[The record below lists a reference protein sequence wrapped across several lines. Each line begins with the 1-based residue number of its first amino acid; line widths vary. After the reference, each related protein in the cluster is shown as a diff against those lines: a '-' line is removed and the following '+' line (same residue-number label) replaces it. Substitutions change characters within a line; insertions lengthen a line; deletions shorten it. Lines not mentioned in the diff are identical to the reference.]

1 MSSDAH
7 APPSAPPLTGEL
19 LREIARDRARHL
31 AFVRRRLGVRGDA
44 EDVLQLALL
53 RAARHVG
60 TLRETER
67 VEAWFWRILRN
78 TLETE
83 SQRLYRE
90 SQVITFVDEAPA
102 EPTPAEIATCAC
114 SLGVLG
120 QLKPDYRSMLQRADL
135 DDEPMRTI
143 ADDLGITVN
152 NATVRLHRAR
162 RSMRDALLAHCG
174 TGSTRACLDC
184 GCDDAPSAC

>member
-1 MSSDAH
+1 MSDDQ
-7 APPSAPPLTGEL
+7 APASAPPLAGEV
-19 LREIARDRARHL
+19 LRAVSRDRARHL
-31 AFVRRRLGVRGDA
+31 AFARRRLGARGDA
-44 EDVLQLALL
+44 EDALQLALL

-60 TLRETER
+60 DLRDIER

-78 TLETE
+78 TIETE
-83 SQRLYRE
+83 RRRLDRE
-90 SQVITFVDEAPA
+90 GNFIAFVE
-102 EPTPAEIATCAC
+102 EVPTPATPEEIATCAC

-120 QLKPDYRSMLQRADL
+120 QLKDDYRRMLQRADL
-135 DDEPMRTI
+135 DDEPMGAI

-174 TGSTRACLDC
+174 TASARACLDC
-184 GCDDAPSAC
+184 GCADAPSMG

>member
-1 MSSDAH
+1 M
-7 APPSAPPLTGEL
+7 TGEV
-19 LREIARDRARHL
+19 LRAIARDRARHL
-31 AFVRRRLGVRGDA
+31 AFVRGRLGTFADA

-53 RAARHVG
+53 RAARHLG
-60 TLRETER
+60 GLREAER

-78 TLETE
+78 TLDSER
-83 SQRLYRE
+83 QRVDRE
-90 SQVITFVDEAPA
+90 GRVIAFVDDAPA
-102 EPTPAEIATCAC
+102 TTTPEDVATCAC

-135 DDEPMRTI
+135 DDEPMRAI

-174 TGSTRACLDC
+174 TGSTRACIDC
-184 GCDDAPSAC
+184 GCDDATSMG

>member
-1 MSSDAH
+1 MAGDV
-7 APPSAPPLTGEL
+7 
-19 LREIARDRARHL
+19 LRAIARDRAKHL
-31 AFVRRRLGVRGDA
+31 AFVRRRLGARGDA

-53 RAARHVG
+53 RAARHVSG
-60 TLRETER
+60 LREAER

-83 SQRLYRE
+83 RQRLDRE
-90 SQVITFVDEAPA
+90 GRIIAFVDEAPA
-102 EPTPAEIATCAC
+102 TPTPEEIATCAC

-135 DDEPMRTI
+135 DDEPMRAI

-184 GCDDAPSAC
+184 GCVDAPSAG